1 MNDCILRTRAV
12 DAVHFSLHIRRW
24 CRQYRSKMSPPNI
37 RPRLIPALPSMNEDQ
52 RIAAC
57 KTAITQIYTML
68 RSSPQQWR
76 SFLAL
81 ARATI
86 ASLDSTTLM
95 QQAARTPEQVW
106 ITTALQLITTK
117 DVENGAVADIASWC
131 SRQWLLILQ
140 RDSQNLA
147 ALRGLGQMWLSR
159 AQPSLARIHAGQSR
173 AGSESATEAE
183 RRVGAA
189 EYVEARGILQPAV
202 EYLEKAVAAASK
214 QSALAGDLLAK
225 VGSRSDL

>member
-1 MNDCILRTRAV
+1 
-12 DAVHFSLHIRRW
+12 
-24 CRQYRSKMSPPNI
+24 MSPPNI

-106 ITTALQLITTK
+106 ITTALQLIATK

>member
-1 MNDCILRTRAV
+1 MSFYKSSLQDKMSSGPNVVPKFYKKFDDSNRL
-12 DAVHFSLHIRRW
+12 LHIPYRRTHVGVSAVLEKQSHGLDVW
-24 CRQYRSKMSPPNI
+24 
-37 RPRLIPALPSMNEDQ
+37 PRHGQACA
-52 RIAAC
+52 RIGGFDEVFAEERAETQGIFCLAC
-57 KTAITQIYTML
+57 G
-68 RSSPQQWR
+68 
-76 SFLAL
+76 
-81 ARATI
+81 
-86 ASLDSTTLM
+86 
-95 QQAARTPEQVW
+95 
-106 ITTALQLITTK
+106 LQL
-117 DVENGAVADIASWC
+117 
-131 SRQWLLILQ
+131 LQ